1 MDVVRLRFGG
11 ARALLVIV
19 VVAGFGGLMFREAL
33 RLAGIAS
40 STGLHMFVSRI
51 YNYLGP
57 LIAPN
62 QITVVLFD
70 WRGFDTLGEA
80 MVLVTGVIVTAMI
93 FGRGARGSGAE
104 EKKSDAGEL
113 EKSHDSVIIG
123 LVGYPTIIAIVAYSI
138 VITLG
143 GHITPGGGFQ
153 GGSIAASGYLL
164 GVMAYGLKRNPIR
177 MKHLALSSFETLGAL
192 TFIGLGL
199 VGLVTTGYFLYNTG
213 SNLGYLSV
221 LNSTDLDHSY
231 YAPARSGIAADF
243 GYPDAPGRPYKGPG
257 ILPYLNIAIF
267 LKVLGGLS
275 TVVLVLTE
283 AKKR

>member
-1 MDVVRLRFGG
+1 LKFGG

-19 VVAGFGGLMFREAL
+19 LVAGFGGLMFREVL
-33 RLAGIAS
+33 RLADIAS
-40 STGLHMFVSRI
+40 STGLNMFVSKI

-93 FGRGARGSGAE
+93 FGRGARSASG
-104 EKKSDAGEL
+104 EKDEDEHGDKEL
-113 EKSHDSVIIG
+113 EKPHDSVIIG
-123 LVGYPTIIAIVAYSI
+123 LIGYPALIAIVAYAI

-164 GVMAYGLKRNPIR
+164 GVVAYGLKRNPIR
-177 MKHLALSSFETLGAL
+177 MGHLALSSFETLGAL
-192 TFIGLGL
+192 TFLGLGL
-199 VGLVTTGYFLYNTG
+199 VGLVATGYFLYNTG
-213 SNLGYLSV
+213 SNLGYLDV
-221 LNSTDLDHSY
+221 LDPADLSSTY
-231 YAPARSGIAADF
+231 YSPAESGVAASF
-243 GYPDAPGRPYKGPG
+243 GYPDAPGRSYMGPG

-283 AKKR
+283 AKRR